1 MTMKKMR
8 KYLLAGLGLAVVL
21 TGLSRH
27 VAQAQVD
34 PEVKIYLVEK
44 GSTGVDQRVGEIYVH
59 DREPGQTQ
67 YVEDWV
73 LYPNYQYPGPN
84 YLGMLNITPSPMER
98 PYASQADYFQNVP
111 FAKGSKYIRVTA
123 QEFSSLPVTR

>member
-1 MTMKKMR
+1 MKKMR
-8 KYLLAGLGLAVVL
+8 KYLFAGLMLSMVL
-21 TGLSRH
+21 GGLSRH
-27 VAQAQVD
+27 VVQAQID
-34 PEVKIYLVEK
+34 PDVKIYLVEK
-44 GSTGVDQRVGEIYVH
+44 AATGEDQRVGEIYVH

-73 LYPNYQYPGPN
+73 LYPGYQYPGPS
-84 YLGMLNITPSPMER
+84 YLGILNITPSPMER

-123 QEFSSLPVTR
+123 QEFTFLPVTR